1 MDLIERIESIER
13 WGNAITTLPK
23 NELNDL
29 LNKTKNKNN
38 WFTHNNCS
46 VSLNE
51 IAYWLR
57 KDSLNTW
64 AKRYNFSDSQSS
76 KKIGIVMAGNIP
88 LVGFHDLLCVLISG
102 HIAKIKLSSQ
112 DDELL
117 PFLVDLLVIVDDRW
131 KKSILFTERLNNVDA
146 VIATGSD
153 NSARY
158 FEQYFKSIPKII
170 RKNRTS
176 VGVIMGEEN
185 QNEYEL
191 LAHDIFSYF
200 GKGCRNVSKLYIPD
214 NFDMQNLVEPFNQF
228 QTLIDHNK
236 YANNYI
242 YQKTIRIISSKPF
255 IDLGFVLMEGSE
267 ELVSPIGVLYYQY
280 YSNQAQLEQVLN
292 NQADKIQCIV
302 SAHGWLRKSIP
313 FGKAQQPTLNDYA
326 DNVDTLKFL
335 LSL

>member
-1 MDLIERIESIER
+1 
-13 WGNAITTLPK
+13 
-23 NELNDL
+23 
-29 LNKTKNKNN
+29 
-38 WFTHNNCS
+38 
-46 VSLNE
+46 
-51 IAYWLR
+51 
-57 KDSLNTW
+57 
-64 AKRYNFSDSQSS
+64 
-76 KKIGIVMAGNIP
+76 MAGNIP

-117 PFLVDLLVIVDDRW
+117 PFLVDLLVNVDDRW

-255 IDLGFVLMEGSE
+255 IDLGFALMVGSE
-267 ELVSPIGVLYYQY
+267 ELVSAVGVLYYQY
-280 YSNQAQLEQVLN
+280 YSNPAQLEQVLN
-292 NQADKIQCIV
+292 NQVDKIQCIV
-302 SAHGWLRKSIP
+302 SARGWLRKSIP